1 MVKNANSSA
10 IAGIPPLCSGCGTHI
25 TKDMKALQC
34 DLCQA
39 EDAWQCVDCLH
50 LSSDMYD
57 QLVEDG
63 NCSLRWF
70 CGPCDKSVMEN
81 NPKENTTTDDRVDS
95 LISLV
100 EKLMDKFEKVGAK
113 YHDDASKAVDTI
125 TKSTE
130 KLVEKINE
138 MEKCLVTKADKS
150 ETVQLDSRVTEIEQ
164 KLENVE
170 SQITAYGDSRKNQE
184 NVIMEY
190 VEKAVEAKNTLDVEE
205 MAEKE
210 KHKTSVIIH
219 GIKESESENSR
230 EREEDDLGVVASM
243 LHELKCED
251 AAVQQVVR
259 LGKHRSSEG
268 ENAPTKPPPMKMVAQ
283 SEE

>member
-1 MVKNANSSA
+1 
-10 IAGIPPLCSGCGTHI
+10 
-25 TKDMKALQC
+25 
-34 DLCQA
+34 
-39 EDAWQCVDCLH
+39 
-50 LSSDMYD
+50 
-57 QLVEDG
+57 
-63 NCSLRWF
+63 
-70 CGPCDKSVMEN
+70 
-81 NPKENTTTDDRVDS
+81 
-95 LISLV
+95 
-100 EKLMDKFEKVGAK
+100 MDKFEKVGAK
-113 YHDDASKAVDTI
+113 YHEDASKALDRI
-125 TKSTE
+125 MKSTE
-130 KLVEKINE
+130 KLVERIND
-138 MEKCLVTKADKS
+138 MEKCLVTKTDKS
-150 ETVQLDSRVTEIEQ
+150 EMVQLDTRVTEIEQ

-170 SQITAYGDSRKNQE
+170 SQITAHGDLRRNQE

-190 VEKAVEAKNTLDVEE
+190 VEKAVDAKTTLDVGE

-210 KHKTSVIIH
+210 KRKTSIIIR

-230 EREEDDLGVVASM
+230 EREEDDLGIVASV